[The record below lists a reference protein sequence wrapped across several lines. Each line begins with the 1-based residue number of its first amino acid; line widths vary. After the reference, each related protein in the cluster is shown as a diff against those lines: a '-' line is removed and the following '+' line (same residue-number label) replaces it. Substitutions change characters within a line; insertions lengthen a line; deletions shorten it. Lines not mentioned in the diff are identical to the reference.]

1 MIDDVLVPT
10 APAVSFRAVRMSFD
24 AEPVLEGIDLEQ
36 GEFLPKTPSNAKRLS
51 KFSTQIY
58 HRLNCETHSFF

>member
-24 AEPVLEGIDLEQ
+24 AEPVLEGIDLELRYRR
-36 GEFLPKTPSNAKRLS
+36 ENRSRTRTRLAIL
-51 KFSTQIY
+51 QPCAVLRHVI
-58 HRLNCETHSFF
+58 R